1 MRPSREETEL
11 LRHATALLQALL
23 LTVKR
28 FEKVFDANLPSA
40 LTEVF
45 HAYPAVHGRNVAPF
59 YGACLGANISQLV
72 VAGVLLVQNVP
83 IHRR

>member
-28 FEKVFDANLPSA
+28 FEKVFDANFA
-40 LTEVF
+40 LAFTEVF
-45 HAYPAVHGRNVAPF
+45 HACPAVHGRNVAPF
-59 YGACLGANISQLV
+59 YGACLGANISQLM
-72 VAGVLLVQNVP
+72 VAGDLSSSECAD
-83 IHRR
+83 